1 MSSLV
6 IGAGSVPWGETLLRP
21 QFGWPGKSLASP
33 RGPASRASVARGAA
47 KAYHASMQIV
57 GSGAR
62 KAETGM
68 ARSVNVILCC
78 VALLAAS
85 LLAYVM
91 TPHRLMARTHDVFNI
106 DEHVPRSFG
115 VWSPLPG

>member
-1 MSSLV
+1 
-6 IGAGSVPWGETLLRP
+6 
-21 QFGWPGKSLASP
+21 
-33 RGPASRASVARGAA
+33 
-47 KAYHASMQIV
+47 
-57 GSGAR
+57 
-62 KAETGM
+62 M

-91 TPHRLMARTHDVFNI
+91 TPHCLMARTHYVFNI

-115 VWSPLPG
+115 VWSPLPGAQAIRPPPDGLEAEI